1 MAYIERTQQTFY
13 QSYKGEK
20 KPIMKFEKEQVPADI
35 CIRRKYFAVKDYAKR
50 NKNDEPTR
58 GDEEM

>member
-1 MAYIERTQQTFY
+1 MAYIERTQHTFY

-20 KPIMKFEKEQVPADI
+20 KPIMKFEKGQVPADI